1 MACNAQLVILAA
13 LAKVAKLCIDI
24 YGQIEYANT
33 VLDVMIGGKNYRT
46 TKWDRDCNKQVFE
59 LDRYTKTDSRK
70 VDQAH

>member
-46 TKWDRDCNKQVFE
+46 TKWDRDCNK
-59 LDRYTKTDSRK
+59 
-70 VDQAH
+70 